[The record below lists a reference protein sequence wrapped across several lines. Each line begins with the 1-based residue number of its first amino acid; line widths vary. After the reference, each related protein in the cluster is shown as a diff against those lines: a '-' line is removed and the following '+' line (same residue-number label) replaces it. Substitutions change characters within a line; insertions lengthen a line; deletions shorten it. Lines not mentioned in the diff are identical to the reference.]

1 VELSRIAFKHGYF
14 KLSAGF
20 PLSVRLGSMRRV
32 AIIGVGC
39 TKVGEFWDKSL
50 RDLAVEA
57 AWKALDQAGVSKVE
71 ALYVGSALCQ
81 LVQGQGNLG
90 ALIADSLSLYG
101 IEVLSIEASDASGAL
116 ALHEACMAVGSG
128 EVKLALAVGV
138 DKPSDASSADVSKAL
153 MAGVEQEYLAYTG
166 VNVRGLAA
174 LLHKLYRERFKVSH
188 EEIAA
193 MAVNSHLH
201 ASSNPYAQYKSR
213 ITVEQILKSPVV
225 ADPLRLL
232 EVSSLGDGAAAV
244 LLCPLEK
251 ADSYAGMPVEVAGM
265 ASASGDFILTEA
277 EDMLSFRATKLA
289 AEKAYRRAGIT
300 VKDVDLVE
308 VHDSADVVGLI
319 SLEDLGLAERGE
331 AARMAAS
338 GELAVKGSL
347 PTNTMGG
354 LKARGN
360 PGGATSLY
368 QIVEICWQLRG
379 EAGGNQVSNARVGVA
394 QSLGGLYSL
403 ATVTVLRRV

>member
-1 VELSRIAFKHGYF
+1 
-14 KLSAGF
+14 
-20 PLSVRLGSMRRV
+20 MRKT

-39 TKVGEFWDKSL
+39 TRVGEFWDKSL

-57 AWKALDQAGVSKVE
+57 SWKALDQAGVSKVE
-71 ALYVGSALCQ
+71 ALYVGSALSQ
-81 LVQGQGNLG
+81 LVQSQGNLG

-101 IEVLSIEASDASGAL
+101 VEVSSVEASDASGAL
-116 ALHEACMAVGSG
+116 ALHEACRAVSSG
-128 EVKLALAVGV
+128 EVNLALAVGV
-138 DKPSDASSADVSKAL
+138 DKPSDASSADASKAL
-153 MAGVEQEYLAYTG
+153 MAGVEQEYIAYTG
-166 VNVRGLAA
+166 VNIRGLAA
-174 LLHKLYRERFKVSH
+174 FLHRLYRERFNVSH
-188 EEIAA
+188 EEVAA

-201 ASSNPYAQYKSR
+201 AYNNPYAQYRNK
-213 ITVEQILKSPVV
+213 ITVEHVMKSPVI

-244 LLCPLEK
+244 LVCPLEE
-251 ADSYAGMPVEVAGM
+251 AGKYVDAPIEVAGA

-277 EDMLSFRATKLA
+277 EDMLSFKATRLA

-300 VKDVDLVE
+300 VKDISLAE
-308 VHDSADVVGLI
+308 VHDCADVIGLI
-319 SLEDLGLAERGE
+319 SLEDLGLAGRGE
-331 AARMAAS
+331 AAGMAAS
-338 GELAVKGSL
+338 GKLDVEGSL

-368 QIVEICWQLRG
+368 QIVEICWQLKG
-379 EAGGNQVSNARVGVA
+379 EAGANQVLNAKVGVA

-403 ATVTVLRRV
+403 AAVTVLRRV

>member
-1 VELSRIAFKHGYF
+1 
-14 KLSAGF
+14 
-20 PLSVRLGSMRRV
+20 MRKT

-57 AWKALDQAGVSKVE
+57 SWKALDQAGVSKVD

-81 LVQGQGNLG
+81 LVQNQGNLG

-101 IEVLSIEASDASGAL
+101 VEVLSVEASDASGAL
-116 ALHEACMAVGSG
+116 ALHEACRAVGSG
-128 EVKLALAVGV
+128 EVNLALAVGV
-138 DKPSDASSADVSKAL
+138 DKPSDASSADASKAL

-174 LLHKLYRERFKVSH
+174 FLHRLYRERFKVSH
-188 EEIAA
+188 EEVAA

-201 ASSNPYAQYKSR
+201 ASNNPYAQYRNR
-213 ITVEQILKSPVV
+213 ITVEQVMKSPVI

-244 LLCPLEK
+244 LVCPLEEAGK
-251 ADSYAGMPVEVAGM
+251 YAGTPIEVAGA

-277 EDMLSFRATKLA
+277 EDMLSFKATRLA

-300 VKDVDLVE
+300 IKDVSLAE
-308 VHDSADVVGLI
+308 VHDCADVIGLI

-331 AARMAAS
+331 AAGMAAS
-338 GELAVKGSL
+338 GKLAVGGSL

-368 QIVEICWQLRG
+368 QIVEICWQLKG
-379 EAGGNQVSNARVGVA
+379 EAGANQVSNAKVGVA

-403 ATVTVLRRV
+403 AAVTVLRRV